1 MVMLSMIILL
11 NPFPTG
17 QSLSKTSTS
26 VMDPLHLK
34 MEVAM
39 EVPNC
44 SYVVKRTC
52 QYDVN
57 YVNKEY

>member
-1 MVMLSMIILL
+1 MLSMIILL
-11 NPFPTG
+11 NPFPTE
-17 QSLSKTSTS
+17 QSLSKTSTA
-26 VMDPLHLK
+26 VMDPQHLK

-44 SYVVKRTC
+44 SCYKKNLPIS
-52 QYDVN
+52 DVN